1 MRPRLIVVALCILV
15 AAVQARADFR
25 VGDTVDQVFLVD
37 GTKLEGTVIAAGIKA
52 VVMVVKG
59 EKEGEAKEVVIPN
72 EKVERIVRGEPAKDT
87 TSFKTDVVDGTK
99 KVTGQGF
106 REEETEPRAPAE
118 EPKQGEKPKPA
129 KLGDRNIERQLEK
142 AMGSNPLVKRLV
154 KQAGGVKQAAE
165 MLKNNPQLMSR
176 VGDYLESGGVQ
187 QGPGG
192 RAPQPRGGGAQ
203 PRGGGSQRGQ
213 RERRPHRDK
222 R

>member
-106 REEETEPRAPAE
+106 REEEAEPRAPAE
-118 EPKQGEKPKPA
+118 KPNQGEKPKA
-129 KLGDRNIERQLEK
+129 ANLGDRNIEKQLEK

-165 MLKNNPQLMSR
+165 MLKNNPQLISR

-187 QGPGG
+187 QSPAG
-192 RAPQPRGGGAQ
+192 RGPQPRGGG
-203 PRGGGSQRGQ
+203 PQRGH